1 MTGEFGL
8 LSLLAAASLALLLG
22 CVPFIALYG
31 RRMPLLV
38 WLPSLSY
45 GVTLLITLAL
55 LALGWCFV
63 TNDFSVLYVAQHAN
77 SQLPLFYK
85 IAAIW
90 GGHEGSMLFLLFALS
105 LWSSALTLF
114 RHHFPL
120 RFFARALGVMGWLLV
135 AFSAFILFF
144 SNPFVRLFPTLAEGR
159 DLNPMLQ
166 DLALIFHPPLLYLGY
181 SGFAISFAFAV
192 ATLLEGK
199 SSQNIA
205 RYSRPWVLAAWG
217 LLSIGILLGAWWA
230 YSELGWGGW
239 WFWDPVENAS
249 LLPWLTSTAL
259 LHVLAINE
267 RRGLY
272 HQWGILLS
280 LVTFQ
285 LCLLGTFIVRS
296 GVLTSVHA
304 FAVDTARGEVLLAL
318 FGMVTLISLMLFA
331 LRVRGNHRAANFALF
346 SLETLLLAA
355 LVLLS
360 IAAVTVLI
368 GTLYPLI
375 FSALGLGSLSVG
387 APYFNQTLTPFVL
400 LLLLLMG
407 VAPFADWQQ
416 SRKTPRWRLVAP
428 ALLAIFGALFSAGWF
443 QFLWQ
448 PQSQWQPAMMPG
460 VTLALWALF
469 APLFAA
475 KIRWR
480 SWLIHGGVAISL
492 LGMLFA
498 SYHSTELGS
507 RMSPGREATLAGYQ
521 LTYQQTE
528 LLVGPN
534 YTSERAHIRVSQH
547 GRPITTL
554 LPERRHYTAREMLMI
569 EPAIASGPLADFYA
583 VLGDNLSAGE
593 YSVRLYHKPMVSWIW
608 GGALIMV
615 FGGVLTLWRRAKPAS
630 DIVEDK

>member
-1 MTGEFGL
+1 MTGELGL

-22 CVPFIALYG
+22 CVPFMALYG
-31 RRMPLLV
+31 RRIPLLI

-45 GVTLLITLAL
+45 GVTLLMTLAM

-63 TNDFSVLYVAQHAN
+63 TDDFSVLYVAQHAN

-114 RHHFPL
+114 RRHFPL
-120 RFFARALGVMGWLLV
+120 RFFAHSLGVMGWLLV
-135 AFSAFILFF
+135 TFSVFILFF
-144 SNPFVRLFPTLAEGR
+144 SNPFVRLFPTLVEGR

-259 LHVLAINE
+259 LHVLAISE

-304 FAVDTARGEVLLAL
+304 FAVDSARGEALLAL

-331 LRVRGNHRAANFALF
+331 LRVRGDQRAADFTLF

-360 IAAVTVLI
+360 IAAITVLI
-368 GTLYPLI
+368 GTLYPLV

-407 VAPFADWQQ
+407 AAPFADWQQ
-416 SRKTPRWRLVAP
+416 SRKTPRWRLVVP
-428 ALLAIFGALFSAGWF
+428 ALLAILGALFSAGWF
-443 QFLWQ
+443 QSQ
-448 PQSQWQPAMMPG
+448 SQSQWQPGMMPG
-460 VTLALWALF
+460 VTLALWALL
-469 APLFAA
+469 APLFAS

-534 YTSERAHIRVSQH
+534 YTSERAHIMVSQQ
-547 GRPITTL
+547 GQPITML

-615 FGGVLTLWRRAKPAS
+615 FGGVLTRWRRNKPAS

>member
-1 MTGEFGL
+1 MTAELGL
-8 LSLLAAASLALLLG
+8 LLLLAAASLALLLG
-22 CVPFIALYG
+22 CLPFIALHG
-31 RRMPLLV
+31 RRMPLLF

-45 GVTLLITLAL
+45 GVALFITLAM

-63 TNDFSVLYVAQHAN
+63 TDDFSVLYVAQHGN

-105 LWSSALTLF
+105 LWIAALALS
-114 RHHFPL
+114 RRHFPL
-120 RFFARALGVMGWLLV
+120 RFFARSLGVMGWLLV
-135 AFSAFILFF
+135 IFSIFILFF
-144 SNPFVRLFPTLAEGR
+144 SNPFARLFPTLGEGR

-181 SGFAISFAFAV
+181 SGFAVGFAFAV

-199 SSQNIA
+199 SDQNIA
-205 RYSRPWVLAAWG
+205 RYSRPWILAAWS

-249 LLPWLTSTAL
+249 LLPWLTGTAL
-259 LHVLAINE
+259 LHVLALNE

-296 GVLTSVHA
+296 GVLISVHA
-304 FAVDTARGEVLLAL
+304 FAVDTARGEALLAL
-318 FGMVTLISLMLFA
+318 FGIVTLISSMLFA
-331 LRVRGNHRAANFALF
+331 LRIRGNTRAADFNLF

-387 APYFNQTLTPFVL
+387 APYFNLTLTPFML

-407 VAPFADWQQ
+407 WAPFADWQR
-416 SRKTPRWRLVAP
+416 SRKTTRWRLVVP
-428 ALLAIFGALFSAGWF
+428 ALLAILGALLSSGLY
-443 QFLWQ
+443 QSSWQ
-448 PQSQWQPAMMPG
+448 PEMIPG
-460 VTLALWALF
+460 ITLALWVLF
-469 APLFAA
+469 APLFAP

-492 LGMLFA
+492 MGMLFA
-498 SYHSTELGS
+498 SYHSVEQGS
-507 RMSPGREATLAGYQ
+507 RMSVGRQVTLAGYQ
-521 LTYQQTE
+521 FTYQQTE

-534 YTSERAHIRVSQH
+534 YTSERAHIAVSQN
-547 GRPITTL
+547 GQPITML
-554 LPERRHYTAREMLMI
+554 LPERRHYTARETLMI
-569 EPAIASGPLADFYA
+569 EPAIASGPFADFYA
-583 VLGDNLSAGE
+583 VLGDSLGSGE

-615 FGGVLTLWRRAKPAS
+615 FGGVLALWRRGRAAS
-630 DIVEDK
+630 DIAEDK

>member
-1 MTGEFGL
+1 MIAELGL
-8 LSLLAAASLALLLG
+8 LLLLAAASLALLLG
-22 CVPFIALYG
+22 CLPFIALHG
-31 RRMPLLV
+31 RRMPLLF

-45 GVTLLITLAL
+45 GITLLIALAMFT
-55 LALGWCFV
+55 LGWCFV
-63 TNDFSVLYVAQHAN
+63 TDDFSVLYVAQHGN

-105 LWSSALTLF
+105 MWSAALALL
-114 RHHFPL
+114 RRHFPL
-120 RFFARALGVMGWLLV
+120 RFLARTMGVMGWLLV
-135 AFSAFILFF
+135 IFSVFILFF
-144 SNPFVRLFPTLAEGR
+144 SNPFARLFPTLGEGR

-181 SGFAISFAFAV
+181 SGFAVSFAFAV
-192 ATLLEGK
+192 ATLLESK
-199 SSQNIA
+199 SGQNIA
-205 RYSRPWVLAAWG
+205 RYGRQWVLAAWI

-249 LLPWLTSTAL
+249 LLPWLTGTAL
-259 LHVLAINE
+259 LHVLALNE

-304 FAVDTARGEVLLAL
+304 FAVDTARGEALLTL
-318 FGMVTLISLMLFA
+318 FGIVTLISLMLFA
-331 LRVRGNHRAANFALF
+331 LRIRGNTRAADFNLF

-387 APYFNQTLTPFVL
+387 APYFNLALTPFML

-407 VAPFADWQQ
+407 CIPFADWQR
-416 SRKTPRWRLVAP
+416 SRKAASWRLAVP
-428 ALLAIFGALFSAGWF
+428 ALLAILGGLLSADLFQSS
-443 QFLWQ
+443 WQ
-448 PQSQWQPAMMPG
+448 PEMIPG
-460 VTLALWALF
+460 ITLALWALF
-469 APLFAA
+469 APLFAP

-498 SYHSTELGS
+498 SYHSVEQGS
-507 RMSPGREATLAGYQ
+507 RMSVGRQVTLAGYQ
-521 LTYQQTE
+521 FTYQQTE

-534 YTSERAHIRVSQH
+534 YTSERARIAVSQH
-547 GRPITTL
+547 GQPITML
-554 LPERRHYTAREMLMI
+554 LPERRHYTARETLMI
-569 EPAIASGPLADFYA
+569 EPAIASGPFADFYA
-583 VLGDNLSAGE
+583 VLGDSLGSGE

-608 GGALIMV
+608 GGALLMV
-615 FGGVLTLWRRAKPAS
+615 FGGVLALRRKVS
-630 DIVEDK
+630 DIAEDK

>member
-1 MTGEFGL
+1 MTGELGL

-22 CVPFIALYG
+22 CVPFMALHG
-31 RRMPLLV
+31 RRIPLLV

-45 GVTLLITLAL
+45 GVTLLITLAIL
-55 LALGWCFV
+55 TLGWCFS
-63 TNDFSVLYVAQHAN
+63 TDDFSVLYVAQHGN
-77 SQLPLFYK
+77 SQLPIFYK

-114 RHHFPL
+114 RRHFPL
-120 RFFARALGVMGWLLV
+120 RFFARSQGVMGWLLV
-135 AFSAFILFF
+135 IFSLFILFF
-144 SNPFVRLFPTLAEGR
+144 SNPFERLFPTLAEGR

-199 SSQNIA
+199 SSQNMA
-205 RYSRPWVLAAWG
+205 HYSRPWALAAWG

-249 LLPWLTSTAL
+249 LLPWLTGTAL
-259 LHVLAINE
+259 LHVLAISE
-267 RRGLY
+267 RRGMY
-272 HQWGILLS
+272 QQWGILLS

-304 FAVDTARGEVLLAL
+304 FAVDTARGEALLAL
-318 FGMVTLISLMLFA
+318 FGIVTLISLMLFA
-331 LRVRGNHRAANFALF
+331 LRVRGNTRAAYFNLF

-355 LVLLS
+355 LILLS

-407 VAPFADWQQ
+407 WAPFADWRQ
-416 SRKTPRWRLVAP
+416 SPKIQCWRLAVP
-428 ALLAIFGALFSAGWF
+428 ALLAICGALFGAGWL
-443 QFLWQ
+443 QPSWQ
-448 PQSQWQPAMMPG
+448 SGMMPG
-460 VTLALWALF
+460 VTLALWALC
-469 APLFAA
+469 APLFAP
-475 KIRWR
+475 KIRWQ

-498 SYHSTELGS
+498 SYHSQEQGS
-507 RMSPGREATLAGYQ
+507 RMFPGKQVTLAGYQ
-521 LTYQQTE
+521 LIYQQTE

-534 YTSERAHIRVSQH
+534 YTSERAHIAVSLDGQS
-547 GRPITTL
+547 ITTL
-554 LPERRHYTAREMLMI
+554 RPERRHYTAREMLMI

-583 VLGDNLSAGE
+583 VLGDNLGAGE
-593 YSVRLYHKPMVSWIW
+593 YSVRVYHKPMVSWIW

-615 FGGVLTLWRRAKPAS
+615 FGGGLALWRRTRPTR
-630 DIVEDK
+630 DIAEGK

>member
-1 MTGEFGL
+1 MVGELGL
-8 LSLLAAASLALLLG
+8 LSLLTAASLALLLG
-22 CVPFIALYG
+22 CVPFIALHG
-31 RRMPLLV
+31 RRLLLLY
-38 WLPSLSY
+38 WLASLSY
-45 GVTLLITLAL
+45 GATLFIL
-55 LALGWCFV
+55 LAIVSLGWSLV
-63 TNDFSVLYVAQHAN
+63 TDDFSVLYVAQHSN

-114 RHHFPL
+114 RRHFPL
-120 RFFARALGVMGWLLV
+120 RFFARSLGVLGWLLV
-135 AFSAFILFF
+135 ILSLFILFF
-144 SNPFVRLFPTLAEGR
+144 SNPFERLFPMLAEGR

-181 SGFAISFAFAV
+181 SGFAISFAFAC
-192 ATLLEGK
+192 ATLLEGTRG
-199 SSQNIA
+199 QNMA
-205 RYSRPWVLAAWG
+205 RYCRPWVLAAWS
-217 LLSIGILLGAWWA
+217 LLTIGILLGAWWA

-249 LLPWLTSTAL
+249 LLPWLTGTAL
-259 LHVLAINE
+259 LHVLAISA
-267 RRGLY
+267 RRDLY

-304 FAVDTARGEVLLAL
+304 FAVDAARGEALLAL
-318 FGMVTLISLMLFA
+318 FGTVTLVSLSLFA
-331 LRVRGNHRAANFALF
+331 LRIQGNNPSANFKLF

-360 IAAVTVLI
+360 IAAITVLI

-387 APYFNQTLTPFVL
+387 APYFNLTLTPFVL

-407 VAPFADWQQ
+407 WAPFAHWQQ
-416 SRKTPRWRLVAP
+416 SPTPHGWRIAVP
-428 ALLAIFGALFSAGWF
+428 ALLAICGGLLSSGV
-443 QFLWQ
+443 LDTDWQ
-448 PQSQWQPAMMPG
+448 LEMVPG
-460 VTLALWALF
+460 VTLALWALLAPMF
-469 APLFAA
+469 APT
-475 KIRWR
+475 IRWR
-480 SWLIHGGVAISL
+480 SWLMHGGVAISL

-498 SYHSTELGS
+498 SYHSVEQGS
-507 RMSPGREATLAGYQ
+507 RMSPGRQATLAGYQ
-521 LTYQQTE
+521 FTYQQTE

-534 YTSERAHIRVSQH
+534 YTSERAHIIVSQN
-547 GRPITTL
+547 GRPVATL
-554 LPERRHYTAREMLMI
+554 LPERRHYRAREMLMI
-569 EPAIASGPLADFYA
+569 EPAIVSSLAADFYA
-583 VLGDNLSAGE
+583 VLGDNLGAGE

-608 GGALIMV
+608 GGALMMV
-615 FGGVLTLWRRAKPAS
+615 LGGLLALWQRIRDANACS
-630 DIVEDK
+630 EDQ

>member
-1 MTGEFGL
+1 
-8 LSLLAAASLALLLG
+8 
-22 CVPFIALYG
+22 
-31 RRMPLLV
+31 
-38 WLPSLSY
+38 
-45 GVTLLITLAL
+45 
-55 LALGWCFV
+55 
-63 TNDFSVLYVAQHAN
+63 
-77 SQLPLFYK
+77 
-85 IAAIW
+85 
-90 GGHEGSMLFLLFALS
+90 MLFLLFALS

-114 RHHFPL
+114 RRHFPL
-120 RFFARALGVMGWLLV
+120 RFFARSLGVMGWLLV
-135 AFSAFILFF
+135 TFSVFILFF
-144 SNPFVRLFPTLAEGR
+144 SNPFVRLFPTLVEGR

-192 ATLLEGK
+192 ATLLDGK

-259 LHVLAINE
+259 LHVLAISE

-304 FAVDTARGEVLLAL
+304 FAVDSARGEALLAL
-318 FGMVTLISLMLFA
+318 FGVVTLVSLMLFA
-331 LRVRGNHRAANFALF
+331 LRVRGNHHAADFTLF

-360 IAAVTVLI
+360 IAAITVLI

-375 FSALGLGSLSVG
+375 FNALDLGSLSVG

-407 VAPFADWQQ
+407 AAPFADWQQ
-416 SRKTPRWRLVAP
+416 SRKTPRWRLVVP
-428 ALLAIFGALFSAGWF
+428 ALLAISGALFSSGWF
-443 QFLWQ
+443 QS
-448 PQSQWQPAMMPG
+448 QSQWQPGMMPG
-460 VTLALWALF
+460 VTLALWALL
-469 APLFAA
+469 APLFAS

-498 SYHSTELGS
+498 SYHSVELGS
-507 RMSPGREATLAGYQ
+507 RMSPGRQATLAGYQ

-534 YTSERAHIRVSQH
+534 YTSERAHIMVSQH
-547 GRPITTL
+547 GQPITML

-630 DIVEDK
+630 DIAEDK

>member
-1 MTGEFGL
+1 MTGELGL

-22 CVPFIALYG
+22 CVPFMALSG
-31 RRMPLLV
+31 RRIPLLI

-45 GVTLLITLAL
+45 GITLLMTLAM

-114 RHHFPL
+114 RRHFPL
-120 RFFARALGVMGWLLV
+120 RFFARSLGVMGWLLV
-135 AFSAFILFF
+135 TFSVFILFF
-144 SNPFVRLFPTLAEGR
+144 SNPFVRLFPTLVEGR

-192 ATLLEGK
+192 ATLLDGK

-259 LHVLAINE
+259 LHVLAISE

-304 FAVDTARGEVLLAL
+304 FAVDSARGEALLAL
-318 FGMVTLISLMLFA
+318 FGVVTLVSLMLFA
-331 LRVRGNHRAANFALF
+331 LRVRGDQRAADFTLF
-346 SLETLLLAA
+346 SLETLQLAA

-360 IAAVTVLI
+360 IAAITVLI

-416 SRKTPRWRLVAP
+416 SRKTPRWRLVVP
-428 ALLAIFGALFSAGWF
+428 ALLAISGALFSSGWF
-443 QFLWQ
+443 QS
-448 PQSQWQPAMMPG
+448 QSQWQPGMMPG
-460 VTLALWALF
+460 VTLALWALL
-469 APLFAA
+469 APLFAS

-498 SYHSTELGS
+498 SYHSVELGS

-534 YTSERAHIRVSQH
+534 YTSERAHIMVSQH
-547 GRPITTL
+547 GQPITML

-630 DIVEDK
+630 DIAEDK